1 MILASMVLLLLQ
13 ADFPI
18 CNAGD
23 HQHTPV
29 VLYENNQYYV
39 FWQDCRYFASQ
50 YKYALF
56 AARVSK
62 NGSVIDPQG
71 KMIYSDS
78 AAPIFDAAYDGSNFL
93 VVFRDPN
100 C

>member
-1 MILASMVLLLLQ
+1 MAAFIVWLALIN

-18 CNAGD
+18 CNATD

-29 VLYENNQYYV
+29 VLYENDQYYV
-39 FWQDCRYFASQ
+39 FWQDCRYFAGQ
-50 YKYALF
+50 GTYALY
-56 AARVSK
+56 AARVTK
-62 NGSVIDPQG
+62 TGTVLDPQG
-71 KMIYSDS
+71 NMLYCDS
-78 AAPIFDAAYDGSNFL
+78 AAPIFDAAYDGTNFL